1 MELLIG
7 AAVILIGLWA
17 LAPRLAGADPDPR
30 AKGLS
35 ALQSLCAL
43 AGIVL
48 VAEWY
53 FVEQPDAARLKFEQ
67 AVTATPLKDGRAL
80 VAIEVSIANV
90 GGHASHFDHLPYKVF
105 VQAVGPDPDNLPP
118 DAGVLEPNGAGR
130 VWRADNWPALA
141 YRAAGQAGASKA
153 YPNWDRDDAGMK
165 TTIQPNEVE
174 NLYFAAA
181 VPCEPQLHVAVSSRF
196 RRPRTLIDLALLKE
210 PEWWI
215 KQSFLD
221 LTEACKADKAATP
234 PPAPPPVQALSPP
247 RVK

>member
-1 MELLIG
+1 VELLIG
-7 AAVILIGLWA
+7 AAVILFGLWV
-17 LAPRLAGADPDPR
+17 LAPRLAGAEPDPR

-53 FVEQPDAARLKFEQ
+53 FVEQPDAARLKFDQ
-67 AVTATPLKDGRAL
+67 AVAGAPLADGRAL
-80 VAIEVSIANV
+80 VTTEVSIANV

-105 VQAVGPDPDNLPP
+105 VQAVAPDPDNLPP
-118 DAGVLEPNGAGR
+118 DAAALEPNGAGR

-141 YRAAGQAGASKA
+141 YRAVGKEGASKA
-153 YPNWDRDDAGMK
+153 YPNWDRGYLGLK

-181 VPCEPQLHVAVSSRF
+181 IPCEPNLRVAVSSRF
-196 RRPRTLIDLALLKE
+196 RRPRTFLDTVLLKE

-215 KQSFLD
+215 KQTFLD
-221 LTEACKADKAATP
+221 LTEACKAAK
-234 PPAPPPVQALSPP
+234 PAPPPMVLGIAPP
-247 RVK
+247 K